1 MATAKKTT
9 SGGAKAPV
17 KKASAPKTAAAAKK
31 SPAKP
36 PVASKK
42 ASAPASKTPAKKAA
56 PVPKKPVAPA
66 SKKPAPT
73 PKKPVPAPKKA
84 VAPAAKKVAAPVAKK
99 AAPAPA
105 AKAPAKK
112 AVAPA
117 KKAAAPAKKAAAP
130 SRGRLGRLP
139 LPPPPPPPNRGGAV
153 KQNPLTKEQ
162 IKGFRARLAVELE
175 FIKGNLNALTR
186 DALRQQSESA
196 GDVGVHSTHMADHGT
211 DNFDRDINLLLA
223 SGRQEAIYA
232 IEDALRRMDAGSFG
246 VCEVC
251 GNPIGFDRLDAMP
264 YAKMCIE
271 CKKDLEKG
279 KGRPTFRPYSRET
292 SLQASQDGGDREP
305 VEGGDNPGDAGGG
318 AE

>member
-1 MATAKKTT
+1 MATAKKSTNGKAKT
-9 SGGAKAPV
+9 APKAPA
-17 KKASAPKTAAAAKK
+17 KKAVPAKK
-31 SPAKP
+31 PA
-36 PVASKK
+36 AK
-42 ASAPASKTPAKKAA
+42 ASAPAKKPAPKPAPATKAPAKKA
-56 PVPKKPVAPA
+56 
-66 SKKPAPT
+66 
-73 PKKPVPAPKKA
+73 VPAKA
-84 VAPAAKKVAAPVAKK
+84 P
-99 AAPAPA
+99 

-112 AVAPA
+112 AAPA
-117 KKAAAPAKKAAAP
+117 KATSP
-130 SRGRLGRLP
+130 SGRRP
-139 LPPPPPPPNRGGAV
+139 LPPPPPPPPPRKGAIRQ
-153 KQNPLTKEQ
+153 KPLTKAQVE
-162 IKGFRARLAVELE
+162 GFRERLAAELE

-186 DALRQQSESA
+186 DALRQQSESD

-246 VCEVC
+246 NCEVC

-292 SLQASQDGGDREP
+292 SLQVSQDGGDQEP
-305 VEGGDNPGDAGGG
+305 PEGGDNPGDAGGAG
-318 AE
+318 GE